1 MSGRVLLIDGD
12 AENLRRMGDELR
24 AAGFRV
30 SEARSISEARSH
42 LLIEPPQL
50 VISEALLPDGDGLA
64 LFDEIHSTRPVLPV
78 ILLTATGSIPDA
90 VAATSRGAFDYLTKP
105 FDADVM
111 LQKVAQALKM
121 VPGAHNESGNAWS
134 EQIVSRSVRMADLL
148 SEARLVAASD
158 ASVLIQGE
166 SGSGKELLAAVIHRA
181 SPRAD
186 GPFITVNCGAIP
198 EQLLES
204 ELFGHVLGS
213 SGGGN
218 GNGYGNGNGNGD
230 GRGENQGLFQAARGG
245 TLFLDEIAAMP
256 LPVQAKLHRALQ
268 ERVMRPPNG
277 DGGAPVD
284 VRILSATHEDVDAAL
299 AAGRFR
305 SDLYYLLNV
314 VCLTLP
320 ALRERREDIPLL
332 AGHFLASLAERYRRH
347 ITGFAPDALE
357 ALVMADWP
365 GNVRQLHNVVEQV
378 CALATTP
385 LIPLSLVQRALRA
398 PTLQSLTY
406 AQAKQRFERDY
417 LIQLLKLTDGN
428 VSDAA
433 KLADRNRTKFYS
445 LLQRHNLTPSLFRAS
460 AAEGMEAQRF

>member
-1 MSGRVLLIDGD
+1 MSGRILLIDGD
-12 AENLRRMGDELR
+12 VESLHRMAEQLR
-24 AAGFRV
+24 AAGYRV
-30 SEARSISEARSH
+30 SEARNVSEARSQ

-50 VISEALLPDGDGLA
+50 VISEAQLPDGDGLA
-64 LFDEIHSTRPVLPV
+64 LFDEIHTSRAVLPV
-78 ILLTATGSIPDA
+78 ILLSASGSIPDA
-90 VAATSRGAFDYLTKP
+90 VAATARGAFDYLTKP
-105 FDADVM
+105 FDAAV
-111 LQKVAQALKM
+111 LLEKAERALKM
-121 VPGAHNESGNAWS
+121 APWAQNESGNAWS

-166 SGSGKELLAAVIHRA
+166 SGTGKEVLAVAIHRT
-181 SPRAD
+181 SPRSQE
-186 GPFITVNCGAIP
+186 PFITVNCGAIP

-204 ELFGHVLGS
+204 ELFGHVAGYS
-213 SGGGN
+213 N
-218 GNGYGNGNGNGD
+218 GTAGD
-230 GRGENQGLFQAARGG
+230 HQGLFQAAAGG
-245 TLFLDEIAAMP
+245 TLFLDEIADMP
-256 LPVQAKLHRALQ
+256 LPLQAKLHRALQ
-268 ERVMRPPNG
+268 ERVIRPV
-277 DGGAPVD
+277 GGNEPVPID
-284 VRILSATHEDVDAAL
+284 VRILSATHADLDAAL

-305 SDLYYLLNV
+305 ADLYYLLNV
-314 VCLTLP
+314 VRLTLP

-332 AGHFLASLAERYRRH
+332 AGHFLASLAARHRRD

-378 CALATTP
+378 CALATAP
-385 LIPLSLVQRALRA
+385 LIPLSLVQRALRT

-460 AAEGMEAQRF
+460 AAAGMEAQRF

>member
-12 AENLRRMGDELR
+12 GDSLRRMGDQLR
-24 AAGFRV
+24 AAGYRV
-30 SEARSISEARSH
+30 SEARNISEARSH

-78 ILLTATGSIPDA
+78 ILLTASGNIPDA

-111 LQKVAQALKM
+111 LEKVKQVLKL

-134 EQIVSRSVRMADLL
+134 GQIVSRSVRMADLL

-181 SPRAD
+181 SPRAN
-186 GPFITVNCGAIP
+186 GPFIAVNCGAIP

-204 ELFGHVLGS
+204 ELFGHAQGS
-213 SGGGN
+213 SGGN
-218 GNGYGNGNGNGD
+218 GNGNNGNG
-230 GRGENQGLFQAARGG
+230 EHQGLFQAARGG
-245 TLFLDEIAAMP
+245 TLFLDEIADMP
-256 LPVQAKLHRALQ
+256 LAVQAKLHRVLQ

-277 DGGAPVD
+277 EGGVPVE

-332 AGHFLASLAERYRRH
+332 ASHFLASLAERYRRH
-347 ITGFAPDALE
+347 VTGFAPDALE

>member
-12 AENLRRMGDELR
+12 LETRALLAAQLREAEY
-24 AAGFRV
+24 RV
-30 SEARSISEARSH
+30 SEARNASEARSH
-42 LLIEPPQL
+42 LLIEPPQV
-50 VISEALLPDGDGLA
+50 VISESLLPDGDGMD

-78 ILLTATGSIPDA
+78 ILLTASGSIPAA
-90 VAATSRGAFDYLTKP
+90 VAATARGAFDYLTKP
-105 FDADVM
+105 FDNAM
-111 LQKVAQALKM
+111 LLDKVAQALKV
-121 VPGAHNESGNAWS
+121 VPGAQNGAGHAWS
-134 EQIVSRSVRMADLL
+134 NEIVSRSVRMADLL
-148 SEARLVAASD
+148 SEARLAAASD
-158 ASVLIQGE
+158 ASVLIRGE
-166 SGSGKELLAAVIHRA
+166 SGTGKELLAATIHRA
-181 SPRAD
+181 SARAQA
-186 GPFITVNCGAIP
+186 PFITVNCGAIP
-198 EQLLES
+198 GQLLES
-204 ELFGHVLGS
+204 ELFGHV
-213 SGGGN
+213 
-218 GNGYGNGNGNGD
+218 
-230 GRGENQGLFQAARGG
+230 RGAFEGATSDQPGLFQSAEGG
-245 TLFLDEIAAMP
+245 TLFLDEIAEMP
-256 LPVQAKLHRALQ
+256 LAVQAKLHRALQ
-268 ERVMRPPNG
+268 ERAIRPL
-277 DGGAPVD
+277 GGNEAIAVD
-284 VRILSATHEDVDAAL
+284 VRILCATQQDLDAAL

-314 VCLTLP
+314 VHLTLP

-332 AGHFLASLAERYRRH
+332 AGHFLTELASRYRRN

-385 LIPLSLVQRALRA
+385 LIPLALVQRALRA

>member
-12 AENLRRMGDELR
+12 VENLRRMGDQLR
-24 AAGFRV
+24 AAGYRV

-90 VAATSRGAFDYLTKP
+90 VAATARGAFDYLTKP
-105 FDADVM
+105 FDADAM

-158 ASVLIQGE
+158 ASVMIQGE
-166 SGSGKELLAAVIHRA
+166 SGSGKELLAAVIHST
-181 SPRAD
+181 SPRAN
-186 GPFITVNCGAIP
+186 GPFIAVNCGAIP

-204 ELFGHVLGS
+204 ELFGNALAS
-213 SGGGN
+213 SGGNGHGN
-218 GNGYGNGNGNGD
+218 GH
-230 GRGENQGLFQAARGG
+230 GEHQGLFQAARGG

-268 ERVMRPPNG
+268 ERVMHPLNG
-277 DGGAPVD
+277 DGGVPVD

-332 AGHFLASLAERYRRH
+332 ASHFLASLAARYRRN

-365 GNVRQLHNVVEQV
+365 GNVRQLNNVVEQV

>member
-1 MSGRVLLIDGD
+1 MSGRILLVDGD
-12 AENLRRMGDELR
+12 VESLHRMAEQLRG
-24 AAGFRV
+24 AGYRV
-30 SEARSISEARSH
+30 SEARSISEARSQ

-50 VISEALLPDGDGLA
+50 VISEAQLPDGDGMV
-64 LFDEIHSTRPVLPV
+64 LFDEIHVSRAVLPV
-78 ILLTATGSIPDA
+78 ILLSGNGSVPDA
-90 VAATSRGAFDYLTKP
+90 VAATTRGAFDYLTKP
-105 FDADVM
+105 FDTEVLLDKA
-111 LQKVAQALKM
+111 ARALKM
-121 VPGAHNESGNAWS
+121 APWAQNESGNAWS
-134 EQIVSRSVRMADLL
+134 EQIVSRSTRMADLL

-166 SGSGKELLAAVIHRA
+166 SGTGKEVLAVAIHRT
-181 SPRAD
+181 SPRAE

-204 ELFGHVLGS
+204 ELFGHVAGYS
-213 SGGGN
+213 NGTSG
-218 GNGYGNGNGNGD
+218 D
-230 GRGENQGLFQAARGG
+230 HPGLFQAAAGG
-245 TLFLDEIAAMP
+245 TLFLDEVADMP

-268 ERVMRPPNG
+268 ERMIRPL
-277 DGGAPVD
+277 GGSEGVPID

-305 SDLYYLLNV
+305 ADLYYLLNV
-314 VCLTLP
+314 VRLALP

-332 AGHFLASLAERYRRH
+332 AGHFLSSLAERHRRD

-357 ALVMADWP
+357 ALVVADWP

-378 CALATTP
+378 CALATVP
-385 LIPLSLVQRALRA
+385 LIPLSLVQRALRT

-460 AAEGMEAQRF
+460 AAAGMEAQRF